1 MGPMRNTGHCSAVV
15 IALAIVAST
24 TMSLGQVTPQPVAGN
39 EFAAAANI
47 VSKGVK
53 VEGRLFVPTTATRIR
68 AVTVLIDYG
77 NTWRLYQ
84 NEIWRQSAENT
95 ESALLLARITLL
107 NVIPPTPYPPERQV
121 VRVASLGGSEGLL
134 TVMQRLA
141 AESGHPELQTVPLAF
156 WGWSAAAGFGPT
168 FAKEH
173 RQRTLAFIRYHT
185 NQREILVDLETTKA
199 IPALL
204 LAGGKD
210 TSAGVEDTESLW
222 RRGSAS
228 GAPWSFVIE
237 PNVPHGIIDGNVG
250 IEFFTNSSQLILPW
264 LTAVIRQRLP
274 QLGAPMR
281 EIDKRVGWL
290 GDIKTGEIWPSASF
304 LGSTADKTWLPDEQ
318 SARAWQVL
326 RMVDKPGRPLG

>member
-1 MGPMRNTGHCSAVV
+1 MGPMRNTRHCSAV
-15 IALAIVAST
+15 IAALTIVAST
-24 TMSLGQVTPQPVAGN
+24 TISLGQVAPQPVTGN
-39 EFAAAANI
+39 EFAAATNMLHR
-47 VSKGVK
+47 GMK
-53 VEGRLFVPTTATRIR
+53 VEGRLFVPATATRIR

-84 NEIWRQSAENT
+84 SEIWRKSAEST
-95 ESALLLARITLL
+95 ESALLLARVSSF

-121 VRVASLGGSEGLL
+121 MRVASLGGSEGLL

-141 AESGHPELQTVPLAF
+141 TESGHPELQSVPLAF

-173 RQRTLAFIRYHT
+173 PQRTLAFIRYHT
-185 NQREILVDLETTKA
+185 NQRGILVDLDTTKV

-237 PNVPHGIIDGNVG
+237 PNVPHGIIDGNAG
-250 IEFFTNSSQLILPW
+250 IEFFTNSSQLMLPW
-264 LTAVIRQRLP
+264 LTAIMRQRLP
-274 QLGAPMR
+274 QLGAPMQP
-281 EIDKRVGWL
+281 IDKRVGWL
-290 GDIKTGEIWPSASF
+290 GDIKTGEIRPSASF
-304 LGSTADKTWLPDEQ
+304 SGSTADKTWLPDEE
-318 SARAWQVL
+318 SARAWQRL
-326 RMVDKPGRPLG
+326 RVVDNPGRPFA